1 LLFGSVDGQQAG
13 APSATTENSAIGTA
27 GGQAAQPLNHML
39 NQLGLGAVSAKIDT
53 TESTPKP
60 EVVVQIA
67 RDISLQIA
75 EVLGQVP
82 PGVNPDTTLLTVDWR
97 FLTKW
102 SLATTVG
109 NLGTTIF
116 DLLWQKSY

>member
-1 LLFGSVDGQQAG
+1 
-13 APSATTENSAIGTA
+13 
-27 GGQAAQPLNHML
+27 ML